1 MIESLEGKD
10 FRWLFD
16 ASADAMLIVDAAG
29 SVALANPAAKALF
42 GYPDHEFSG
51 LPVDSLVPARLRGRH
66 SSHRTDYGV
75 TPRKRMLAAG
85 GDLYGL
91 RKDGSEF
98 AADIGLSPMDDG
110 LVLVTIQ
117 DVTARRRMEK
127 ALTLFSRVVEQTAST
142 VVITDADGVIE
153 YVNPRFV
160 ETTGYTAA
168 EAIGKTPSLLK
179 SGRTPPDEYRRLW
192 QTISRGEIWRG
203 EFLNQ
208 RKDGSLYWESAII
221 SPVLDERGQVTH
233 YTAIKDDITE
243 RKHAEEALR
252 LDSAMM
258 SNVQAGIYLVRAG
271 DFSIIHTNPNFD
283 AMFGYA
289 PGELL
294 GRHVSV
300 LNAPTER
307 SPREISREIVV
318 ELEHDG
324 TWSGE
329 VLSMRKDGATF
340 WSFLTISSFE
350 HAERGGVWVAARQD
364 ISKRKQAEEALR
376 ASEAKFR
383 SYIEHSPVAVFV
395 TDERGRYVDCNPAAT
410 ALLGYDTAALLHM
423 HVLDIVPESDHERTA
438 AEFARLVGEG
448 RLEAEYRLRRSDGA
462 LIWASLRA
470 VRVDANRFMAFCQ
483 DIGERKRAED
493 ALREAE
499 QRFRATFEQ
508 AAVGI
513 AHVAPDG
520 RWLRMNRKLCEIL
533 GYAREELLGRTFQ
546 DITFAEDLDPDM
558 AQVRRLLAGHGDS
571 YSMEKRYLRKDGT
584 VVWANLTVAL
594 VRRAD
599 GQPDYFISVV
609 EDIEERRRAETA
621 LRELRAKMDRLM
633 ALQVAGQTVAALA
646 HELNQP
652 LNAVS
657 SYAEAALRLL
667 RAGNP
672 RPEKLTHALE
682 NSAQQAQRAGRVVR
696 ELMEF
701 LRKGEAQTEPVD
713 LEECLRRALQGAQ
726 AAGYGG
732 FRPVLEM
739 EAGLPPVQANCLQV
753 EKVLATLV
761 QNGVEAM
768 RDAGTKSPTVTLTL
782 RAVHD
787 AGMAQVTVA
796 DNGPGMD
803 QQTADRLFD
812 AFFTTKPG
820 GLGMGLPISRSII
833 EAHGGRLWAD
843 SAPGQG
849 ARFHFTLPF
858 CQ

>member
-110 LVLVTIQ
+110 MVLVTIQ

-233 YTAIKDDITE
+233 YTAIEDDITE

-307 SPREISREIVV
+307 SPREISREIVA

-423 HVLDIVPESDHERTA
+423 HVLDIVPEPDHERTA

-462 LIWASLRA
+462 LVWASLRA

-558 AQVRRLLAGHGDS
+558 AQVRRLLAGEADA
-571 YSMEKRYLRKDGT
+571 YSMEKRYLRKDGGA
-584 VVWANLTVAL
+584 VWANLTVAL

-633 ALQVAGQTVAALA
+633 AVQVAGQTVAALA

-701 LRKGEAQTEPVD
+701 LRQGEAQTEPVD
-713 LEECLRRALQGAQ
+713 LDECLRRALQGAQ

-739 EAGLPPVQANCLQV
+739 EAGLPPVQANCLQI

-782 RAVHD
+782 RAVQD

-803 QQTADRLFD
+803 QQT
-812 AFFTTKPG
+812 
-820 GLGMGLPISRSII
+820 
-833 EAHGGRLWAD
+833 
-843 SAPGQG
+843 
-849 ARFHFTLPF
+849 
-858 CQ
+858 

>member
-1 MIESLEGKD
+1 
-10 FRWLFD
+10 
-16 ASADAMLIVDAAG
+16 
-29 SVALANPAAKALF
+29 
-42 GYPDHEFSG
+42 
-51 LPVDSLVPARLRGRH
+51 
-66 SSHRTDYGV
+66 
-75 TPRKRMLAAG
+75 
-85 GDLYGL
+85 
-91 RKDGSEF
+91 
-98 AADIGLSPMDDG
+98 
-110 LVLVTIQ
+110 
-117 DVTARRRMEK
+117 
-127 ALTLFSRVVEQTAST
+127 
-142 VVITDADGVIE
+142 
-153 YVNPRFV
+153 
-160 ETTGYTAA
+160 
-168 EAIGKTPSLLK
+168 
-179 SGRTPPDEYRRLW
+179 
-192 QTISRGEIWRG
+192 
-203 EFLNQ
+203 
-208 RKDGSLYWESAII
+208 
-221 SPVLDERGQVTH
+221 
-233 YTAIKDDITE
+233 
-243 RKHAEEALR
+243 
-252 LDSAMM
+252 
-258 SNVQAGIYLVRAG
+258 
-271 DFSIIHTNPNFD
+271 
-283 AMFGYA
+283 
-289 PGELL
+289 
-294 GRHVSV
+294 
-300 LNAPTER
+300 
-307 SPREISREIVV
+307 
-318 ELEHDG
+318 
-324 TWSGE
+324 
-329 VLSMRKDGATF
+329 
-340 WSFLTISSFE
+340 
-350 HAERGGVWVAARQD
+350 
-364 ISKRKQAEEALR
+364 
-376 ASEAKFR
+376 
-383 SYIEHSPVAVFV
+383 
-395 TDERGRYVDCNPAAT
+395 
-410 ALLGYDTAALLHM
+410 
-423 HVLDIVPESDHERTA
+423 
-438 AEFARLVGEG
+438 
-448 RLEAEYRLRRSDGA
+448 
-462 LIWASLRA
+462 
-470 VRVDANRFMAFCQ
+470 
-483 DIGERKRAED
+483 
-493 ALREAE
+493 
-499 QRFRATFEQ
+499 
-508 AAVGI
+508 VGI

-546 DITFAEDLDPDM
+546 DITFAEDLDPDL

-782 RAVHD
+782 RAIQD

-796 DNGPGMD
+796 DSGPGMD
-803 QQTADRLFD
+803 QQTVDRLFD

>member
-1 MIESLEGKD
+1 MIESLEGRD

-42 GYPDHEFSG
+42 GYPDQEFSG
-51 LPVDSLVPARLRGRH
+51 LPVDSLVPARFRGRH
-66 SSHRTDYGV
+66 RSHRTGYGV
-75 TPRKRMLAAG
+75 TPHKRMLAAG
-85 GDLYGL
+85 GELYGL

-117 DVTARRRMEK
+117 DVTARRSMEK

-168 EAIGKTPSLLK
+168 EAIGRTPSLLK

-192 QTISRGEIWRG
+192 QTISSGEIWRG
-203 EFLNQ
+203 EFLNR

-271 DFSIIHTNPNFD
+271 NFSIIHTNPNFD

-307 SPREISREIVV
+307 SPREISREIVA
-318 ELEHDG
+318 ELERDG

-423 HVLDIVPESDHERTA
+423 HVLDIVPEHDHERTA
-438 AEFARLVGEG
+438 REFARLVEEG
-448 RLEAEYRLRRSDGA
+448 RLEAEYRLRRRDGA
-462 LIWASLRA
+462 LVWVSLRA

-483 DIGERKRAED
+483 DIGERKRAEE

-546 DITFAEDLDPDM
+546 DITFPEDLDPDL
-558 AQVRRLLAGHGDS
+558 AQVRSLLAGEADA
-571 YSMEKRYLRKDGT
+571 YSMEKRYLRKDGGA
-584 VVWANLTVAL
+584 VWANLTVAL

-609 EDIEERRRAETA
+609 EDIEERRRAEAA

-633 ALQVAGQTVAALA
+633 AVQVASQTVAALA

-657 SYAEAALRLL
+657 SYAEAALRML

-672 RPEKLTHALE
+672 RPEKLQHALE

-713 LEECLRRALQGAQ
+713 LDECLRRALQGAQ
-726 AAGYGG
+726 AAGIGG
-732 FRPVLEM
+732 FRPVLEI
-739 EAGLPPVQANCLQV
+739 EAGLPPVQANCLQI
-753 EKVLATLV
+753 EKVLATLL

-768 RDAGTKSPTVTLTL
+768 REAGTKSPTVTLTL
-782 RAVHD
+782 RAAQD
-787 AGMAQVTVA
+787 GSMAQVTVA

-803 QQTADRLFD
+803 QQTVDRLFD

-820 GLGMGLPISRSII
+820 GLGMGLPISRGIV
-833 EAHGGRLWAD
+833 EAHGGRLWAE
-843 SAPGQG
+843 SAPGRG